1 MKQIVTSEF
10 WRNTKAESSQQE
22 NCNLKILKKT
32 NYCIAENWVEDFLA
46 NVCGGS
52 PLDLYN
58 CTISII
64 LTIFS
69 IIISHTGL
77 LLTKTLVTLN
87 PIWVAGGG
95 GFISTFQNSL
105 NPIPF
110 CTLSGF
116 HWKMN
121 AFIFY
126 SENGNYVS
134 HVKFPT
140 DFWMKQ
146 QGAYIDLR
154 ASNNN
159 VWIFCTVLF
168 RKYQRKYTFV

>member
-69 IIISHTGL
+69 IIISHTWL
-77 LLTKTLVTLN
+77 PITKTRITFN
-87 PIWVAGGG
+87 PCWVLGNL
-95 GFISTFQNSL
+95 FQHSKIRL
-105 NPIPF
+105 IPF
-110 CTLSGF
+110 LSALCL
-116 HWKMN
+116 
-121 AFIFY
+121 AFIEKWTHLF
-126 SENGNYVS
+126 SVLKMEIT
-134 HVKFPT
+134 FPMLNFRQT
-140 DFWMKQ
+140 FEW
-146 QGAYIDLR
+146 
-154 ASNNN
+154 SNKGH
-159 VWIFCTVLF
+159 T
-168 RKYQRKYTFV
+168 

>member
-22 NCNLKILKKT
+22 NCYLKTKSSKRPII

-95 GFISTFQNSL
+95 DLFQHSKIRL
-105 NPIPF
+105 IPF
-110 CTLSGF
+110 LSALCL
-116 HWKMN
+116 
-121 AFIFY
+121 AFIEKWTHLF
-126 SENGNYVS
+126 SILKMEIT
-134 HVKFPT
+134 FP
-140 DFWMKQ
+140 M
-146 QGAYIDLR
+146 L
-154 ASNNN
+154 N
-159 VWIFCTVLF
+159 F
-168 RKYQRKYTFV
+168 RKTFEWSNRGHS